1 MLFMGGETGRF
12 PSQVYMRIFLIRDD
26 FIRNNLQNQYN
37 VVLGPRQSRKEYPG
51 RNGKRPSKHFFHIN
65 PLPCSRS
72 LGPYEHSLRMIP
84 TYKCLYFPHLIFQLL
99 TRKSVTTVTELKTFG
114 VLQIGAVSGDYRY
127 FNGRVACVRVFNLAL
142 TEDEVER
149 EMEDWKCPEK
159 PGKSSRFQITRSK
172 KTKGAL
178 FYTRSRLYRDLLGE
192 VSYNSRNDVA

>member
-1 MLFMGGETGRF
+1 
-12 PSQVYMRIFLIRDD
+12 
-26 FIRNNLQNQYN
+26 
-37 VVLGPRQSRKEYPG
+37 
-51 RNGKRPSKHFFHIN
+51 
-65 PLPCSRS
+65 
-72 LGPYEHSLRMIP
+72 MIP

-114 VLQIGAVSGDYRY
+114 VLQIGAVSRDYRY

-159 PGKSSRFQITRSK
+159 PGKSSRFQTICSK
-172 KTKGAL
+172 KTKGGL
-178 FYTRSRLYRDLLGE
+178 FYTQSRLYRDLLGE